1 MSSPVCCSRKQQH
14 VWENNPVSHTFPQQ
28 AMTGTHSCLTGTQSL
43 TSSGPTITVSADEG
57 LKRRLPL
64 LLYCVSMCVFL
75 YIHYFDCLSA
85 SQFEV
90 GLNRLGVLRRC
101 THSDTKVKCRT
112 LDTSHTQRSPFWLTE
127 VTRPAAITILVV
139 STTQMKVIY
148 LFFFVFD
155 KCTTTLVS
163 YFHLVNWT
171 IFKDFLTRTIMLLVS

>member
-75 YIHYFDCLSA
+75 YIRYFDCLSA

-90 GLNRLGVLRRC
+90 GINRLGVLRRC

-112 LDTSHTQRSPFWLTE
+112 LKYIWHDATLLVHNATFGTALLTLSGKNHILWVQYNILMGLNPSRSLESH
-127 VTRPAAITILVV
+127 
-139 STTQMKVIY
+139 
-148 LFFFVFD
+148 
-155 KCTTTLVS
+155 CTTGSVL
-163 YFHLVNWT
+163 F
-171 IFKDFLTRTIMLLVS
+171 R